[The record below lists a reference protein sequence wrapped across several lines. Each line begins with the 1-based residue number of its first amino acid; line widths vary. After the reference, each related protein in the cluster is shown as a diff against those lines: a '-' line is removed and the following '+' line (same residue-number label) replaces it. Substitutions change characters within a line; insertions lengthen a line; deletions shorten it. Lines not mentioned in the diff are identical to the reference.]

1 MMEQGCRTDAV
12 KMMTRQETIN
22 KAVDWALAMAQDARH
37 GYDQENRWGP
47 DYDCSS
53 FVIAAWQQAGVPVRS
68 AGASYTG
75 DMLPAF
81 LKCGFRNVTGQI
93 NLASGKGLQKGDVL
107 LNRRDH
113 TELYVGDGR
122 CVKAG
127 INEQGGVTGG
137 ESGDQNGREI
147 CVARYYNYPWDDV
160 LRYMGGEKDP
170 AGAQGI
176 VLPMLRR
183 GDRGGSVRAMQGI
196 LIACGCGCGTDG
208 ADGDFGANTEAALRR
223 FQAENGLEADGICG
237 DLSWKKL
244 LGVSG

>member
-1 MMEQGCRTDAV
+1 
-12 KMMTRQETIN
+12 MTRQETIH
-22 KAVDWALAMAQDARH
+22 KAVDWALAAARDDRH
-37 GYDQENRWGP
+37 GYDQEHRWGP

-53 FVIAAWQQAGVPVRS
+53 FVISAWQQAGVPVRS

-81 LKCGFRNVTGQI
+81 LRCGFRDVIGQI
-93 NLASGKGLQKGDVL
+93 NLASGKGLQTGDVQ
-107 LNRRDH
+107 LNERDH
-113 TELYVGDGR
+113 AEMYVGDGR

-127 INEQGGVTGG
+127 INEHGGVTGG

-147 CVARYYNYPWDDV
+147 CVGRYYNYPWDHV
-160 LRYMGGEKDP
+160 LRYMGGEADRTD
-170 AGAQGI
+170 GGI

-183 GDRGGSVRAMQGI
+183 GARGESVRAMQGI
-196 LIACGCGCGTDG
+196 LIASGFGCGADG

-223 FQAENGLEADGICG
+223 FQKENGLEADGICG
-237 DLSWKKL
+237 DRSWKKL